1 MSLGA
6 EKWVAGR
13 TVVVCGKWVGAEN
26 GVCVRA
32 TCMKNILE
40 LGLSPA
46 KGGKVNAKSKI
57 SRNLRRGLRGCWNPL
72 KHPSHTYTHT
82 HTHSQEQQAAPCCRS
97 FCIAQKQSAKMVCE
111 RNGDGFQNKKKKKRT
126 GVSGVLCT
134 QSAKGNSCICEWG
147 VGLGGKEKAESVEMC
162 YKLNFI
168 ETCLKFFVRHF
179 HRFWPPLSPFG
190 ANVRDG
196 RWWWK
201 VREGRRLNRGR
212 GGNSACF
219 GVHCRMQ
226 TRAIAKCRTLIPQ
239 TSPMANY
246 SKRVEKCSSQKLG
259 FQKP

>member
-72 KHPSHTYTHT
+72 KHPSHTYTHPHT

-111 RNGDGFQNKKKKKRT
+111 RNGDGFQNKKKKKTDGGFGGFVYPKCKRKFMHMWV
-126 GVSGVLCT
+126 GG
-134 QSAKGNSCICEWG
+134 G
-147 VGLGGKEKAESVEMC
+147 VGWKGESGKRWNV
-162 YKLNFI
+162 LQI
-168 ETCLKFFVRHF
+168 EFYWNVFEIFRQAF
-179 HRFWPPLSPFG
+179 PPFLAPPFPIWG
-190 ANVRDG
+190 KCA
-196 RWWWK
+196 RW
-201 VREGRRLNRGR
+201 
-212 GGNSACF
+212 
-219 GVHCRMQ
+219 
-226 TRAIAKCRTLIPQ
+226 
-239 TSPMANY
+239 
-246 SKRVEKCSSQKLG
+246 
-259 FQKP
+259 

>member
-72 KHPSHTYTHT
+72 KHPSHTYTHPHT

-111 RNGDGFQNKKKKKRT
+111 RNGDGFQNKKKNGRGFRGFCVPKVQKEIHAY
-126 GVSGVLCT
+126 VSG
-134 QSAKGNSCICEWG
+134 GWG
-147 VGLGGKEKAESVEMC
+147 WVERRKRKALKCATNWILLKRVWNFSSGISTVFGPPFPHLGQMCAMVDDGGKCEK
-162 YKLNFI
+162 
-168 ETCLKFFVRHF
+168 
-179 HRFWPPLSPFG
+179 G
-190 ANVRDG
+190 DG
-196 RWWWK
+196 
-201 VREGRRLNRGR
+201 
-212 GGNSACF
+212 
-219 GVHCRMQ
+219 
-226 TRAIAKCRTLIPQ
+226 
-239 TSPMANY
+239 
-246 SKRVEKCSSQKLG
+246 
-259 FQKP
+259 